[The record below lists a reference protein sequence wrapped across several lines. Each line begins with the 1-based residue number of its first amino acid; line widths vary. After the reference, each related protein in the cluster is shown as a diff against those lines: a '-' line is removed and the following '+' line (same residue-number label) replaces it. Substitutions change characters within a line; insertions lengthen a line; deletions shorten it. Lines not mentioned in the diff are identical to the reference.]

1 MKQLEREPDALEAA
15 LRDQRASIPEDFA
28 ARLDA
33 WAAEGFPP
41 AEDAPVR
48 GSVWGGLRRRLSGIR
63 LGSALVPAAG
73 LAVALVALVAGI
85 NALSG
90 MGGSDQPDGGDDAVI
105 ESTGSASGRDGDERA
120 SAPSAS
126 AEPGPAGS
134 VEIAPG
140 SPTIVPPE
148 PGFPGT
154 DKLTPAQE
162 RIQERSVT
170 TTLSTEPDEVAEV
183 ADAVVEVTERYEG
196 IVTSSN
202 VSSGDGRG
210 RASFA
215 LRIPAQS
222 LRAFLADLSDL
233 ATVSSRNEGTLD
245 ITAPFVSAEER
256 FGEAKAEV
264 DSLVAQL
271 SEADSVEEI
280 ASLKLQLSSARAT
293 LATVRAELAQ
303 LKQRADFAQVGVTV
317 VGDGDSGGW
326 SLGDAVDDALSVLE
340 DLAGATLVA
349 LAVIVPLGAVAIAV
363 AFATGRLRRRR
374 RESALD
380 D

>member
-15 LRDQRASIPEDFA
+15 LRDQRAAIPEDFA
-28 ARLDA
+28 TRLDA
-33 WAAEGFPP
+33 RAAEGFPP
-41 AEDAPVR
+41 AGQAP
-48 GSVWGGLRRRLSGIR
+48 GGDSAWDGVRRRLSGIR
-63 LGSALVPAAG
+63 VRSLLAPAAG
-73 LAVALVALVAGI
+73 LAVALAALAIGI
-85 NALSG
+85 NALD
-90 MGGSDQPDGGDDAVI
+90 GGGGPDGSGSADDAVI
-105 ESTGSASGRDGDERA
+105 ESTGSASGGNGDERA
-120 SAPSAS
+120 PAPSAA

-148 PGFPGT
+148 PRFPGT

-183 ADAVVEVTERYEG
+183 ADAVIEVTERYDG
-196 IVTSSN
+196 IVSSSN
-202 VSSGDGRG
+202 VSSSDGRG

-215 LRIPAQS
+215 LRIPAQN
-222 LRAFLADLSDL
+222 LQAFLADLSDL

-264 DSLVAQL
+264 DSLLAQL
-271 SEADSVEEI
+271 SEADSVDEI

-303 LKQRADFAQVGVTV
+303 LKQRADFAQVGVTI
-317 VGDGDSGGW
+317 VGDGDSDGW

-340 DLAGATLVA
+340 DLAGATLVG